1 MPNRLNESIC
11 KRHMEAHNKLKAAA
25 AKWTGNGVT
34 LIYKTIGKRVGCS
47 HITVSNYVNGDYKDG
62 FLTEAITAEFKKLKL
77 KP

>member
-11 KRHMEAHNKLKAAA
+11 KRHREAHNKLKAAA
-25 AKWTGNGVT
+25 SKF
-34 LIYKTIGKRVGCS
+34 IGKGSTMAFKVVGKNVGCS